1 MNKNKKLILDVIN
14 QRKTLIGIGPMSK
27 NSTDACI
34 ELSDT
39 YDVPM
44 MLIPSRRQVDS
55 KFLGGG
61 YANNWSTEDFSK
73 YVNKKSIKK
82 KVLLCRDHGG
92 PWQNNVEIEKKLDL
106 SKAMASAKSSFE
118 NDIDS
123 NFQILHI
130 DPSIDIFQSLNI
142 DIILERIYELY
153 EHCYDYAKKKNKDIL
168 FEIGTEEQSGSTST
182 FEEIEFFL
190 EKLNI
195 FYIKKKLPK
204 ATFVVIQCGT
214 KVVETRNIGSFE
226 SPLRIIDEVPVE
238 IQLPKTI
245 DICKKYDVL
254 MKEHNGD
261 YLSDESLLW
270 HPRLGIHAVNVAPE
284 FGVAETKS
292 LINILK
298 NTDSKDLLEQ
308 FLYISYS
315 SKKWKKWLV
324 KDSKI
329 SDYEKSIIAGHYVMS
344 DPEVIELKKKANSK
358 IKDSRNDID
367 RILQSDIKKSIKR
380 YMYYFRLIKNLN

>member
-1 MNKNKKLILDVIN
+1 MNATKKLILDVIN
-14 QRKTLIGIGPMSK
+14 QRKTLIGVGPMSK
-27 NSTDACI
+27 NCTDVCI

-39 YDVPM
+39 HDVPI

-55 KFLGGG
+55 KSLGGG
-61 YANNWSTEDFSK
+61 YSNNWSTEDFSK
-73 YVNKKSIKK
+73 YVNEKSIKK

-92 PWQNNVEIEKKLDL
+92 PWQNSIEVQKKLDL
-106 SKAMASAKSSFE
+106 KSAMASAKASFE

-123 NFQILHI
+123 NFHILHI
-130 DPSIDIFQSLNI
+130 DPSIDIFQNLNI
-142 DIILERIYELY
+142 DKILERIYELY
-153 EHCYDYAKKKNKDIL
+153 EHCYEYASKKNKDIL

-182 FEEIEFFL
+182 FEEIEYFL
-190 EKLNI
+190 EKLDN

-214 KVVETRNIGSFE
+214 KVVETRNVGSFE
-226 SPLRIIDEVPVE
+226 SPLRVINEVPVE

-261 YLSDESLLW
+261 YLSNQSLLW

-284 FGVAETKS
+284 FGVAETRS
-292 LINILK
+292 LVNVLK
-298 NTDSKDLLEQ
+298 NLHSKDLLEK
-308 FLYISYS
+308 FLSISYS
-315 SKKWKKWLV
+315 SKKWEKWLI
-324 KDSKI
+324 KNSKI
-329 SDYEKSIIAGHYVMS
+329 NDYEKSILAGHYVMS
-344 DPEVIELKKKANSK
+344 NPEVIELKKQAN
-358 IKDSRNDID
+358 IQLKDKSADID
-367 RILQSDIKKSIKR
+367 KIIQSDIKKSIKR